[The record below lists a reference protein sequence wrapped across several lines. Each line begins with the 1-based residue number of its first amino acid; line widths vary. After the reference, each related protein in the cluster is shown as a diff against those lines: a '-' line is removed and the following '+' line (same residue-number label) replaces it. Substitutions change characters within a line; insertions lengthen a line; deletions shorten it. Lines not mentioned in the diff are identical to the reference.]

1 MNEQSILKQSLVFTG
16 KLVGVS
22 VLWVALVSLILVT
35 ITGRAVDSFSGRSD
49 EAGKANGA
57 VEIDSHAKSRT
68 PAPANPAKPNG

>member
-49 EAGKANGA
+49 EAGKAS
-57 VEIDSHAKSRT
+57 EIDSHAKSRT